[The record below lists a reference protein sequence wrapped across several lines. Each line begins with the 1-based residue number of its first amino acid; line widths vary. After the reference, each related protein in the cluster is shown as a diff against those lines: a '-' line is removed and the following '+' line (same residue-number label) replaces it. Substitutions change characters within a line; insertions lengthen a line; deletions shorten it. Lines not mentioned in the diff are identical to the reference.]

1 MTEQL
6 NDTELITQY
15 AETRDAELREA
26 LILRYV
32 PLVHF
37 VIRRLGLT
45 PHTRNEYEDLVSQGL
60 LGLIA
65 AVDGFDP
72 ARGTQFSTY
81 ATVRIRG
88 QILDHLRS
96 MDWLPR
102 SARRRAKAIQEANT
116 ELWASLHREPT
127 DEELAS
133 HLDMDIETL
142 RKSVVEAGRIFI
154 SLDANEEQQ
163 EDISLHETLSDPTQ
177 VDPSEAYDEKELKK
191 RLMEALKRLS
201 TREQLLLSLYYFDG
215 LTMREVGDV
224 LGVSESRICQLHA
237 RTLMNVK
244 SLLKMDGRAKK
255 PAPGQADAIAGVV
268 SFVPQDVPT
277 GRVYEA

>member
-1 MTEQL
+1 MTEHL

-15 AETRDAELREA
+15 IETRDAGMREA
-26 LILRYV
+26 VILRYV

-45 PHTRNEYEDLVSQGL
+45 PYTRNEYEDLVSQGL

-72 ARGTQFSTY
+72 GRGTQFSTY

-116 ELWASLHREPT
+116 ELWTNLHREPT

-133 HLDMDIETL
+133 HLDMDLETL

-163 EDISLHETLSDPTQ
+163 EEISLHETLYDPTQ
-177 VDPSEAYDEKELKK
+177 VDPSEAYDEKELKS

-244 SLLKMDGRAKK
+244 SLLRTDGRAKK
-255 PAPGQADAIAGVV
+255 QAPGKLDAMAGAAP
-268 SFVPQDVPT
+268 FVTRDVPT

>member
-1 MTEQL
+1 VTEQL